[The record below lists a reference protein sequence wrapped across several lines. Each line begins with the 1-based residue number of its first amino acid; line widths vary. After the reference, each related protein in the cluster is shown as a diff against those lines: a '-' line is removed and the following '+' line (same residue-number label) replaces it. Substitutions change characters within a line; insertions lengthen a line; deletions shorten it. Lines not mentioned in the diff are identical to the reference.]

1 MLFGNR
7 GPRGLRS
14 EGMPTVTCS
23 ADVHDNVSSPSA
35 NADETVEATLWLR
48 WFRQLARL
56 LQLSAVLVM
65 TSSAVCAQTENAE
78 EGNAKSVRAEPV
90 ELRWVRL
97 EGAEQCPP
105 KAGFEAALQKRLGR
119 ASFSSRGTR
128 ILTVTLSNE
137 KGPFRAVLSLKARA
151 SEELESKQEL
161 FSYSSQCDEVFS
173 ATVLSV
179 ALLLNPDEMD
189 AAADPKPL
197 EDTDFFDPPSDDV
210 GVAVP
215 SPAPPGQSSAEDPE
229 PNAGFDIPVAPRAWA
244 RSHGAVSAGFAMG
257 IEQLPRPAPGFSA
270 RTEWPVAE
278 NWLLWLAADWL
289 LSGPAPEVGTGVTI
303 TQSAGWA
310 GGSWL
315 PYESSV
321 IEFHLLGGLGFRQLT
336 ATLTA
341 SDPRHHFALQ
351 LGAGLL
357 VKLTEQFGVDC
368 RAVAVV
374 PLRSE
379 LFGQS
384 WTQPAVGG
392 QLQIGVTVGIPNPPA
407 PN

>member
-1 MLFGNR
+1 MLFGI
-7 GPRGLRS
+7 PAPWGLRS

-23 ADVHDNVSSPSA
+23 ADVHGNVSSPSA
-35 NADETVEATLWLR
+35 SEDETVVATLRVRWWRPIVWLLLG
-48 WFRQLARL
+48 LASL
-56 LQLSAVLVM
+56 LPLKSARAQAD
-65 TSSAVCAQTENAE
+65 SADAPTA
-78 EGNAKSVRAEPV
+78 VRVDPV

-105 KAGFEAALQKRLGR
+105 KANFEAALQKRLGR
-119 ASFSSRGTR
+119 TSFTSRGSR

-151 SEELESKQEL
+151 SEEVESKQEL

-189 AAADPKPL
+189 ATADTKPL
-197 EDTDFFDPPSDDV
+197 EDTNFFDPPSDDV
-210 GVAVP
+210 GVGAP
-215 SPAPPGQSSAEDPE
+215 SPAPSAASSGPDVPPSE
-229 PNAGFDIPVAPRAWA
+229 GYDIPVAPKAWA
-244 RSHGAVSAGFAMG
+244 RSQGAVSAGFAMG

-278 NWLLWLAADWL
+278 NWLLWLSADWL

-357 VKLTEQFGVDC
+357 VKLAEQFGIDC

-379 LFGQS
+379 LLGQT